1 MPGQEMIKLLPGR
14 ARIAVYVAFGL
25 VGILLTFPVAAAFA
39 AKMGTLFPVFNVSQ
53 STVLLQVGCALA
65 VGIVAALLPMR
76 RVARLSI
83 VDGLR
88 AVA

>member
-1 MPGQEMIKLLPGR
+1 M
-14 ARIAVYVAFGL
+14 A
-25 VGILLTFPVAAAFA
+25 TAFA

-53 STVLLQVGCALA
+53 ATVLLQAGCALT
-65 VGIVAALLPMR
+65 VGVVAALLPMR
-76 RVARLSI
+76 RVARLAI